1 VSVTAVPADRRTA
14 RLAAGALVVVM
25 AVWGSTF
32 ALSKDL
38 LERLP
43 VTDYLGPRFLL
54 AAAVVVLVRP
64 RLLRSLTPDMLSTGA
79 WLGLIYAVGQLLQFQ
94 GLLHTAPTVSAFV
107 VSLYVVFTPLLSAVL
122 LRARP
127 DRTTLL
133 ATVLAVAGVA
143 AMSLRGW
150 TFGTGEALTGVSAAL
165 YAAHIL
171 AMARWARPG
180 QAFPLTFV
188 QLVTIGMVLTAVAST
203 DGIQLPQGGD
213 VPAFLYLAVIAAAG
227 ALLVQTWAQA
237 RLSSAHAAVLMVL
250 EPVWAAAFG
259 VMLWSEAVDLRTV
272 LGGALILGA
281 MVLVVMGPRA
291 DELDDAIVEP
301 PPVHP

>member
-1 VSVTAVPADRRTA
+1 
-14 RLAAGALVVVM
+14 VVVT

-54 AAAVVVLVRP
+54 AAAVVVVVRP
-64 RLLRSLTPDMLSTGA
+64 RLLRSLGSDTIVTGA
-79 WLGLIYAVGQLLQFQ
+79 ALGGIYAAGQLLQFQ

-107 VSLYVVFTPLLSAVL
+107 VSLYVVFTPLLAALL
-122 LRARP
+122 LRARLGP
-127 DRTTLL
+127 TTLV
-133 ATVLAVAGVA
+133 ATAVAVAGVA
-143 AMSLRGW
+143 TMSLRGW
-150 TFGTGEALTGVSAAL
+150 SFGTGEALTVVSAAL

-188 QLVTIGMVLTAVAST
+188 QLVTIGVLLTGVAAR
-203 DGIQLPQGGD
+203 DGVQLPRGGD
-213 VPAFLYLAVIAAAG
+213 VPAFLYLAVVAAGG

-237 RLSSAHAAVLMVL
+237 RLSSSHAAVLMVL

-259 VMLWSEAVDLRTV
+259 VALWNETLDLRTV
-272 LGGALILGA
+272 LGGALILSA
-281 MVLVVMGPRA
+281 MVLVVARPGA
-291 DELDDAIVEP
+291 DRLDEAIVEP

>member
-1 VSVTAVPADRRTA
+1 MTLTAVPLDRRTQ
-14 RLAAGALVVVM
+14 RLAAGALVLVT

-54 AAAVVVLVRP
+54 AALVVVLARP
-64 RLLRSLTPDMLSTGA
+64 SLVRSLTPDMLSTGA
-79 WLGLIYAVGQLLQFQ
+79 WLGLIYAAGQLLQFQ

-107 VSLYVVFTPLLSAVL
+107 VSLYVVFTPLLAAVI

-133 ATVLAVAGVA
+133 ATALAVGGVA

-150 TFGTGEALTGVSAAL
+150 TFGSGEALTVVSAVL

-188 QLVTIGMVLTAVAST
+188 QLVTIGVVLTLMAST
-203 DGIQLPQGGD
+203 DGIQLPRSSD
-213 VPAFLYLAVIAAAG
+213 VPAFLYLAVVAAAV

-237 RLSSAHAAVLMVL
+237 RLSSSHAAVLMVL

-259 VMLWSEAVDLRTV
+259 VALWSEAVDLRTV
-272 LGGALILGA
+272 LGGVLILAA
-281 MVLVVMGPRA
+281 MVLVVARPRGSG
-291 DELDDAIVEP
+291 LDDALVEP
-301 PPVHP
+301 PPAHP

>member
-1 VSVTAVPADRRTA
+1 MTATAVRPDRRTA
-14 RLAAGALVVVM
+14 RLAAGALIGVT

-38 LERLP
+38 LERMP

-64 RLLRSLTPDMLSTGA
+64 LLLRSLTRDLVTTGV
-79 WLGLIYAVGQLLQFQ
+79 WLGVIYAAGQLLQFE

-107 VSLYVVFTPLLSAVL
+107 VSLYVVFTPLLSAVV
-122 LRARP
+122 LRVRP
-127 DRTTLL
+127 DRMTLL
-133 ATVLAVAGVA
+133 ATLLAVAGVA

-150 TFGTGEALTGVSAAL
+150 AFGTGETLTVVSAAL
-165 YAAHIL
+165 YAVHIL

-180 QAFPLTFV
+180 QAFTLTFV
-188 QLVTIGMVLTAVAST
+188 QLVTIGALLTAVGAV
-203 DGIQLPQGGD
+203 DGIELPSRGD
-213 VPAFLYLAVIAAAG
+213 VPAFLYLAVIAAGG

-259 VMLWSEAVDLRTV
+259 VALWSERVDVRTV

-281 MVLVVMGPRA
+281 MVLVVARPRA
-291 DELDDAIVEP
+291 DELDEALVEP
-301 PPVHP
+301 APLHP